1 MPGRIVCLPGC
12 KTEGILFCSLNMS
25 RLLFALLL
33 AFSLSACET
42 MKKEK
47 VVITVH
53 SQGND
58 IDSPKTIFRR
68 DINGRSMIFKIIPEF
83 STQSVAA
90 IHPFPSDDGT
100 YGVALKLDFKGTQS
114 LDIVTRMRH
123 GEILMTMVN
132 GAVVDYVTIDR
143 PVSDGMFTV
152 WRGIP
157 PELVATLEEKYPS
170 INELK
175 SSSTFLEMTPSTRK
189 EKRDSRYNA
198 TKDAK
203 EKVED
208 EKRKARGEFDP
219 EIPKEE
225 IVPLS
230 ELLKTSR

>member
-1 MPGRIVCLPGC
+1 MHR
-12 KTEGILFCSLNMS
+12 
-25 RLLFALLL
+25 LLL
-33 AFSLSACET
+33 AVLLAAILPACESS
-42 MKKEK
+42 KDEK

-58 IDSPKTIFRR
+58 MDSPKTIFRR
-68 DINGRSMIFKIIPEF
+68 NVNGKSMIFKIIPEF
-83 STQSVAA
+83 STQSVSA
-90 IHPFPSDDGT
+90 IHPFPADDGT

-114 LDIVTRMRH
+114 LDIVTRMRQ

-132 GAVVDYVTIDR
+132 GSVVDHVRIDR

-157 PELVATLEEKYPS
+157 EELVTIMEEKYPS

-189 EKRDSRYNA
+189 EKKESKRNA
-198 TKDAK
+198 ERAA
-203 EKVED
+203 EQKVED

-219 EIPKEE
+219 ETPDGE

-230 ELLKTSR
+230 DLLDKTSR

>member
-1 MPGRIVCLPGC
+1 MHR
-12 KTEGILFCSLNMS
+12 
-25 RLLFALLL
+25 LLL
-33 AFSLSACET
+33 AVFLAACLPACES
-42 MKKEK
+42 MKDEK

-58 IDSPKTIFRR
+58 MDSPKTIFRR
-68 DINGRSMIFKIIPEF
+68 NINGQSMIFKIIPEF

-90 IHPFPSDDGT
+90 IHPFPADDGT

-114 LDIVTRMRH
+114 LDIVTRMRQ

-132 GAVVDYVTIDR
+132 GAVVDHVRIDR
-143 PVSDGMFTV
+143 PVGNGMFTV

-157 PELVATLEEKYPS
+157 AELVATMEEKYPS

-189 EKRDSRYNA
+189 EKKESRRNA
-198 TKDAK
+198 TRDAK

-208 EKRKARGEFDP
+208 EKRKARGDFDP
-219 EIPKEE
+219 EAPEGE

-230 ELLKTSR
+230 DLINNTSR